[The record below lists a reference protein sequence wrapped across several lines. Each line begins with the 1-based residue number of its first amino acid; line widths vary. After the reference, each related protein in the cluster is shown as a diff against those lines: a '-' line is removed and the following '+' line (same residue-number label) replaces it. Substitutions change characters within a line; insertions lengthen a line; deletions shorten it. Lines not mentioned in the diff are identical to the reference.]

1 MENRPIIIFDGVCNF
16 CNGAVNF
23 IIKRD
28 PSAQFTFTPMQ
39 SALAKEL
46 MVQYQ
51 INNVGI
57 DTFLLI
63 KNDQAF
69 VFSSAALE
77 ITKGLS
83 GYWYLFNIFK
93 LIPSLIRDVV
103 YKLFARNRYVLFGRS
118 DICIMPTKETRSRFV
133 GLDDIEGAAGK

>member
-39 SALAKEL
+39 SGLAKKL

-63 KNDQAF
+63 KNDHAF
-69 VFSSAALE
+69 VFSNAALE
-77 ITKGLS
+77 ITKDLS
-83 GYWYLFNIFK
+83 GYWYLFNVFK
-93 LIPSLIRDVV
+93 FIPSPMRDVA
-103 YKLFARNRYVLFGRS
+103 YKLFARNRYALFGRS
-118 DICIMPTKETRSRFV
+118 DLCIMPTKEIRARFV
-133 GLDDIEGAAGK
+133 GLDDIEGAASK

>member
-1 MENRPIIIFDGVCNF
+1 MKNRPIIIFDGVCNF

-28 PSAQFTFTPMQ
+28 PCAQFTFTPMQ
-39 SALAKEL
+39 SALAKKL

-69 VFSSAALE
+69 VFSNAALE
-77 ITKGLS
+77 ITKDLS
-83 GYWYLFNIFK
+83 GYWYLFTVFK
-93 LIPSLIRDVV
+93 FIPSRLRDVV
-103 YKLFARNRYVLFGRS
+103 YKLFARNRYTLFGRS
-118 DICIMPTKETRSRFV
+118 DTCIMPTKEIRSRFV
-133 GLDDIEGAAGK
+133 GLDDIE

>member
-28 PSAQFTFTPMQ
+28 PNAQFYFTPIQ
-39 SALAKEL
+39 SSLAKEL

-51 INNVGI
+51 VNNVGI

-63 KNDQAF
+63 KGDQAF
-69 VFSSAALE
+69 VFSNAALE
-77 ITKGLS
+77 IAKDLTGA
-83 GYWYLFNIFK
+83 WYLFNAFK
-93 LIPSLIRDVV
+93 LVPSPIRDAL
-103 YKLFARNRYVLFGRS
+103 YKLFARNRYSLFGKAEA
-118 DICIMPTKETRSRFV
+118 CILPTEEYRSRFL
-133 GLDDIEGAAGK
+133 GLDSIK